1 MWLDRYG
8 KAEPRHKKRINSFCP
23 VPDLHYLCRM
33 MEGKEKLDI
42 QHPEA
47 WELVVS
53 VEQRHVS
60 YVLYAPSVPGSL
72 AIGHVERG
80 DDTLQGLEDAVYDTP
95 ELLNEYQRVRVL
107 VHSRHFVLFPG
118 ETSDDDCCA
127 LVHRAFPDDD
137 GESAVCAMPG
147 NGLKIAWLQP
157 RGMQAFLGR
166 TFSYPQVIH
175 HLVPMCEYFKEQA
188 HGTDLSRMFLY
199 FTPEDMDLAIY
210 RGGLLQCVNTYSVTN
225 AHDAAYFTLNAWR
238 AHGMDQL
245 TDELQLL
252 GDEHQR
258 AAVTPELREYIKY
271 VMPAV
276 FPAAA
281 MRLGRNA
288 LQAPLDLI
296 LLALCE

>member
-1 MWLDRYG
+1 
-8 KAEPRHKKRINSFCP
+8 
-23 VPDLHYLCRM
+23 

-53 VEQRHVS
+53 IEDRRVN
-60 YVLYAPSVPGSL
+60 YVLFAPSVPGSL
-72 AIGHVERG
+72 TIGQVKRG
-80 DDTLQGLEDAVYDTP
+80 DDSLQGLEDAVYDTP
-95 ELLNEYQRVRVL
+95 ELLNEYRRVRVV
-107 VHSRHFVLFPG
+107 VHSRHFVLLPG
-118 ETSDDDCCA
+118 ETSDDDCRA

-137 GESAVCAMPG
+137 GESAVCAMPD
-147 NGLKIAWLQP
+147 NGVKIAWLQP

-166 TFSYPQVIH
+166 TFSYPQVFH

-188 HGTDLSRMFLY
+188 HGTDLARMFLH
-199 FTPEDMDLAIY
+199 FTAEDMDLAIY
-210 RGGLLQCVNTYSVTN
+210 RGGLLQCVNTYSVTE
-225 AHDAAYFTLNAWR
+225 ARDAAYFVMNAWR
-238 AHGMDQL
+238 TYGMDQL
-245 TDELQLL
+245 ADELQMM
-252 GDEHQR
+252 GDERQR
-258 AAVTPELREYIKY
+258 AAMTPELREFIKY

-276 FPAAA
+276 YPAAA